1 MSRKV
6 ATIKDVASELGV
18 STSTVS
24 RILNGKNQRNEELVQ
39 KVKEAA
45 KRLNYQVNTTA
56 RGLRTN
62 RSGFVGII
70 VPDISDDFFASV
82 FSGIEEVTD
91 AEGYNLLICQSNEHK
106 DKEEQLVNSLI
117 ACNVEGVLISV
128 TQETEN
134 TEFLDALDQMG
145 KKVVMFDRV
154 IKQNQYPYVETNDF
168 DGTYKAGKYL
178 INRGCRSFLYLGL
191 FESLENNRQRLGGY
205 NQSLKESGLA
215 LCTTAYVED
224 ITNTSAILDQH
235 WKPGRFDTIVCYNDI
250 IAAECL
256 AYFGAKGV
264 KVPEEVSVCGFDN
277 RSLCRYT
284 QPTLTSVVQPTK
296 RLGALAVHTLLG
308 LINDTDV
315 EPIEL
320 ENDLKVR
327 ASTK

>member
-1 MSRKV
+1 MNKI
-6 ATIKDVASELGV
+6 ATIKDVANELGV

-24 RILNGKNQRNEELVQ
+24 RILNGKNQRNEELVK
-39 KVKEAA
+39 KVKDAA

-62 RSGFVGII
+62 KSGFVGII

-91 AEGYNLLICQSNEHK
+91 TEGYNLLICQSNELK
-106 DKEEQLVNSLI
+106 EKEEQLVTSLI

-128 TQETEN
+128 TQETN
-134 TEFLDALDQMG
+134 DTEFLDSLDQMG

-154 IKQNQYPYVETNDF
+154 IKQQQYAYVETNDF

-178 INRGCRSFLYLGL
+178 ISRGCKSFLYIGL

-205 NQSLKESGLA
+205 NAILSESGLNQ
-215 LCTTAYVED
+215 CSTAYVEN
-224 ITNTSAILDQH
+224 INQTEAIIEKYWTKDN
-235 WKPGRFDTIVCYNDI
+235 FDTIVCYNDM

-256 AYFGAKGV
+256 AYFRAKGIN
-264 KVPEEVSVCGFDN
+264 VPDEISVCGFDN
-277 RSLCRYT
+277 RSLCKYT

-296 RLGALAVHTLLG
+296 SLGALAVNTLLG
-308 LINDTDV
+308 LINDTPV
-315 EPIEL
+315 GAVEL
-320 ENDLKVR
+320 ENDLMVR
-327 ASTK
+327 GSTR